1 MRHFRGETSR
11 QNSSGNVSSV
21 VARDDEIGIDNFAF
35 QMSTLDRL
43 KINDAADDNEGTP
56 PPPDYAT
63 VIIETNRQSNL
74 SRSDTSYGR
83 YT

>member
-1 MRHFRGETSR
+1 
-11 QNSSGNVSSV
+11 
-21 VARDDEIGIDNFAF
+21 
-35 QMSTLDRL
+35 MSTLDRL